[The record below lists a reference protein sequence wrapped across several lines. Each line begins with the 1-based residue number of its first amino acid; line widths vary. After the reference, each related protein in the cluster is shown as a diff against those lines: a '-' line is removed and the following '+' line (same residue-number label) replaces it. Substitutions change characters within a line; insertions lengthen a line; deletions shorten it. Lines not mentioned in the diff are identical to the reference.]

1 MAAIGETLRQ
11 ARLRLGVD
19 LNQVADKTKISLRF
33 LQAIEADD
41 YGKLPGGV
49 FARMF
54 VKQYADELGLDG
66 ASLAEEF
73 QRSTNFVE
81 PQPDLQT
88 IVEARSTFQP
98 KLQSFDSVSDRVRSE
113 RLNSMLSSLIWFVA
127 VVLVCSGAYYGFNH
141 LPKHFTLPGMN
152 PPETAEQSQTPKAE
166 APKAE
171 PQAQSTQPPATA
183 PSPAPDTTTPSGG
196 NAPASPT
203 GAPPAATAPAQ
214 TAAAGQPAPAPGAGM
229 ELSLVATDKVWLSA
243 TADGK
248 SVFSGILESGNSK
261 IITASAKARLN
272 IGNAGGLIVTCNGK
286 KYDPFGPAGQ
296 VRTVEFTPE
305 GAQVVSRTPPPNPD
319 PLR

>member
-73 QRSTNFVE
+73 QRSSNFVE
-81 PQPDLQT
+81 PSPDLQT

-98 KLQSFDSVSDRVRSE
+98 KLQSLDSVGDRVRSE
-113 RLNSMLSSLIWFVA
+113 RLNSMLSSLIWVVA
-127 VVLVCSGAYYGFNH
+127 AVLVCSGAYYGFNH
-141 LPKHFTLPGMN
+141 LPKHFTLLGSN

-171 PQAQSTQPPATA
+171 TQAQPSPPPAAA
-183 PSPAPDTTTPSGG
+183 PLPESTTPSGG
-196 NAPASPT
+196 NSPASPT
-203 GAPPAATAPAQ
+203 EAPPATTAPPQSAS
-214 TAAAGQPAPAPGAGM
+214 AGQPAPAPGAGI

-248 SVFSGILESGNSK
+248 NVFSGILESGNSK

-272 IGNAGGLIVTCNGK
+272 IGNAGALIVTCNGK